1 MELEGDCGETGKGLR
16 LAFSSGDVSGVLV
29 QLYAVGSSAGDESG
43 LTFSISNRDVTKGG
57 WNWVGNDIPCI
68 SYTSPPPDS
77 TVRGDTDVLSESGTV
92 EGSVSVVAS
101 AVDLDIGPGTGAVG
115 PLPYMN

>member
-1 MELEGDCGETGKGLR
+1 M
-16 LAFSSGDVSGVLV
+16 FV

-43 LTFSISNRDVTKGG
+43 LTLSISNREVTKGS

-68 SYTSPPPDS
+68 SYTSSPPDS